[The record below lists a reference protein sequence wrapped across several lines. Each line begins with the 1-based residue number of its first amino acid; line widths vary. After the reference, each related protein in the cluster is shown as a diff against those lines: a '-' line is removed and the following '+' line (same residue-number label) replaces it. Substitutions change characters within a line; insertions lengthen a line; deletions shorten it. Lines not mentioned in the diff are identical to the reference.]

1 MSRTSKEFQAIVN
14 AGKTPEQIV
23 DQYMDF
29 IAEEMKEL
37 HDAVKAG
44 HLPSIVKEACD
55 VMIVCEPVIDNSDG
69 SVTHIYALGAYD
81 MATVI
86 VLDWIGISGC
96 SAAMQAVVNSNFSK
110 FILESELDE
119 AFEHFE
125 KLGIAV
131 LFVQLEDGLFKAIS
145 AHDQH
150 STITGELKFYKGG
163 KTLKGPKYKPVDESV
178 NFWEV

>member
-1 MSRTSKEFQAIVN
+1 MSRTNKEFQAIVN

-55 VMIVCEPVIDNSDG
+55 VMIVCEPVIENSTG
-69 SVTHIYALGAYD
+69 LIHNYADRIDDDAW
-81 MATVI
+81 MI
-86 VLDWIGISGC
+86 VADIISPIDD
-96 SAAMQAVVNSNFSK
+96 AENALQAVIDSNFSK
-110 FILESELDE
+110 FILESEIDE
-119 AFEHFE
+119 AREHFE
-125 KLGIAV
+125 KLGIEV
-131 LFVQLEDGLFKAIS
+131 EFVQIDSGLFKAVS
-145 AHDQH
+145 AFDQH
-150 STITGELKFYKGG
+150 TTVSGELKFYKGG

-178 NFWEV
+178 NFWE

>member
-1 MSRTSKEFQAIVN
+1 MSRTNKEFQAIVN
-14 AGKTPEQIV
+14 ASKTPEQIV

-37 HDAVKAG
+37 HDAVKSG

-55 VMIVCEPVIDNSDG
+55 VMIVCDPVVRNGTGLTNDYAYRVEEYAWRVITKITG
-69 SVTHIYALGAYD
+69 SKCFDV
-81 MATVI
+81 
-86 VLDWIGISGC
+86 
-96 SAAMQAVVNSNFSK
+96 AMQAVVDSNFSK

-119 AFEHFE
+119 AREHFE
-125 KLGIAV
+125 KLGIEV
-131 LFVQLEDGLFKAIS
+131 EFVQIDSGLFKAIS
-145 AHDQH
+145 AHNQAVM
-150 STITGELKFYKGG
+150 INGEPKSFNCG